1 MVWDLNLRFEFRS
14 LFKNSNFQTLLVC
27 EWAQLGW
34 IEETP
39 EALWVKI
46 RFGLDTCRGSLLSR
60 TDALNSGGLC
70 SLWACEPLHPEK
82 KRATQECLWNSHKSL
97 PFRYRLPHPLL
108 LLPLTYFCYDH
119 LLLQDLHGVV
129 ASCGLLLYQDDFA
142 KSAFSQEF
150 EVFKVVHSLE
160 EPEERK
166 WHLVTDRGINKLML

>member
-1 MVWDLNLRFEFRS
+1 MGTTGMDWRDS
-14 LFKNSNFQTLLVC
+14 
-27 EWAQLGW
+27 
-34 IEETP
+34 
-39 EALWVKI
+39 
-46 RFGLDTCRGSLLSR
+46 RGSLGWNKVWFRYTQRLLTVKNGCFEFWR
-60 TDALNSGGLC
+60 TLFSV
-70 SLWACEPLHPEK
+70 SVWATSSWKK

-97 PFRYRLPHPLL
+97 PFRYRLPHPPP

-166 WHLVTDRGINKLML
+166 WHLVTNRGINKLML